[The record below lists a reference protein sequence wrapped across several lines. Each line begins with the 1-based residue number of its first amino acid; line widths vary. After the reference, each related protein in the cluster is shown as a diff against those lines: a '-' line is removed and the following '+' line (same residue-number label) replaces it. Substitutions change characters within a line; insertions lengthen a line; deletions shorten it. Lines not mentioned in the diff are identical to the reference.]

1 MARPKTRNDSLKDR
15 LLAESLVLLESEGPG
30 AITARRVASVANTS
44 TAAVYELFGSKSG
57 LVRTIFYEGFGQLA
71 DRLDG
76 LVGTDDDLRDLIAAF
91 EVSRAFA
98 LEHPMLFEVMYAR
111 PFAEFVPGPEDFVA
125 AQRIYERVV
134 ALVAAVL
141 GESVDSPEV
150 VDAAHVLVAL
160 DRGLVSSELG
170 GLLGESS
177 APASRRRSLAFN
189 ATIAGL
195 LAAKGKRP

>member
-1 MARPKTRNDSLKDR
+1 MARPKTRNDELKDR
-15 LLAESLVLLESEGPG
+15 LLAESIALLESEGPG
-30 AITARRVASVANTS
+30 AMTARRVASVADTS

-57 LVRTIFYEGFGQLA
+57 LVRTIFYEGFRQLA

-76 LVGTDDDLRDLIAAF
+76 LGPTDDDEGDLIAAF

-98 LEHPMLFEVMYAR
+98 LEFPMLFEVMYAR

-125 AQRIYERVV
+125 AQRIYEHVV

-141 GESVDSPEV
+141 GEPADSPEV

-170 GLLGESS
+170 GLLGES
-177 APASRRRSLAFN
+177 AASVGRRRSLAFN
-189 ATIAGL
+189 AVIAGL
-195 LAAKGKRP
+195 VAPTGQRS